1 MFHDFPIVSVL
12 RILMVSTLWFVVVLE
27 EGKKKRISLRQ
38 LHLNLSALS
47 RKFQFHFETN
57 FHLCSDQREVN
68 LL

>member
-27 EGKKKRISLRQ
+27 EGKKRISLRQ